1 MAADDGHF
9 RPELCA
15 PGELCN
21 QADVGSQSAETPCPT
36 GYFCVGGQKYQCY
49 AGYIC
54 IEGATTPTPIDG
66 TLGKYC
72 PAGSY
77 CDAGATQTT
86 NADGSITYTGVTG
99 CPAGYYMPYQG
110 AEQLSDC
117 IECIGDQYCPTVGLT
132 AYGT

>member
-54 IEGATTPTPIDG
+54 IEGAP
-66 TLGKYC
+66 L
-72 PAGSY
+72 
-77 CDAGATQTT
+77 QH
-86 NADGSITYTGVTG
+86 
-99 CPAGYYMPYQG
+99 
-110 AEQLSDC
+110 QLMVLL
-117 IECIGDQYCPTVGLT
+117 ENTVQPEVIVMQVPLKLLMLMVVLHILE
-132 AYGT
+132 